1 VSSSDEPGTRTSAT
15 AAADGGSPFRGG
27 EPPKPAGPAGPL
39 RDRSGP
45 SLIPDLFSVL
55 VAPSAFWERPRALQ
69 GATAKPIWIHLAV
82 LIGLR
87 SVAGFGGAL
96 LRHGGFG
103 AGFGQLVSGI
113 LSSFLMVWLFAAIV
127 ASVAATSGGR
137 ANVRDAFRFA
147 AYGLTPMFAIGV
159 LAVVP
164 LPYVSPIADLALMP
178 YTFYVLAVG
187 VVPALGVSVERAPGR
202 TGIICGALLL
212 LWTVMPALIPL
223 LVETLFR

>member
-1 VSSSDEPGTRTSAT
+1 VSSSDEPGTRTSTT
-15 AAADGGSPFRGG
+15 AAADGGSPFRGSD
-27 EPPKPAGPAGPL
+27 PRPAGPAGPL
-39 RDRSGP
+39 RDGSGP
-45 SLIPDLFSVL
+45 ALIPDLFAVL
-55 VAPSAFWERPRALQ
+55 VGPTAFWERPRALQ
-69 GATAKPIWIHLAV
+69 GATARPIWIHLAV

-87 SVAGFGGAL
+87 SAAGFGGAL
-96 LRHGGFG
+96 LRS
-103 AGFGQLVSGI
+103 AGFGIAFGQLISGI

-137 ANVRDAFRFA
+137 ANVRDAFRYA

-187 VVPALGVSVERAPGR
+187 VVPALGVAVERAPGR

-212 LWTVMPALIPL
+212 LWTVIPALIPL